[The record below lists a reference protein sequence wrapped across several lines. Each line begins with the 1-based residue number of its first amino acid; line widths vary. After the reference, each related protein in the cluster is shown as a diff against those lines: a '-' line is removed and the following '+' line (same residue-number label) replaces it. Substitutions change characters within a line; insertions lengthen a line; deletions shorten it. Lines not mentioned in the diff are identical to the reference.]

1 MDEKDFSNSIV
12 YLLKTLE
19 NARTTPNFTINV
31 KMLQTHQFFSLQL
44 S

>member
-19 NARTTPNFTINV
+19 NARTTINFTIDV
-31 KMLQTHQFFSLQL
+31 RRI
-44 S
+44 

>member
-19 NARTTPNFTINV
+19 NARTTTNFTIDV
-31 KMLQTHQFFSLQL
+31 TRI
-44 S
+44 